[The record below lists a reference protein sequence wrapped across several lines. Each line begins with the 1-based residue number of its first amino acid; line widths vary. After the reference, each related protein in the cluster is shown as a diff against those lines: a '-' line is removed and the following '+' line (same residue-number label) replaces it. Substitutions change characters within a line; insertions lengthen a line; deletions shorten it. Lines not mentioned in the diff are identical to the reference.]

1 MNSTLTFFS
10 LMIALAQVGFAQV
23 SLPVGTTLLDFTGFT
38 GTGFSP
44 APATGQLNSTTWIV
58 TGMSDGAI
66 SPGGLAITGDFAR
79 GSTTGG
85 VGTGGLYSYDD
96 GGASPGAV
104 WIQPTGGDMSPGT
117 IQLLV
122 ENTTGA
128 VMTSLTVEYD
138 LIVLNDQNSSN
149 SVNLSYSTT
158 GFGGTFTA
166 VPAAGFIS
174 EAVSDGLTTI
184 TARSVNITGISIPNG
199 GQLALSWEIDQVVA
213 SGAQDEIG
221 LDNIDLTPS
230 NTVTADRLSF
240 QSTPATAT
248 RLIPFTID
256 VCATDGGSNTD
267 SGYTTNIN
275 LSDAGTS
282 TSFFSITPLSGSL
295 SPASGCATFTI
306 TPSTAGV
313 INLEA
318 TSGTLVGGAGSPY
331 SFSITV
337 LSGLNLFISEYIE
350 GSSTNKCIEVYNGT
364 GSTIDLGAGGYAISQ
379 FSNGS
384 NALSAGSPIA
394 LTGTV
399 AAGDVYVICSDETG
413 PDLLNQ
419 ADQTSAALT
428 YAGDDGIA
436 FGSLSLGVL
445 DFIGATTGDPGNA
458 WAGGGCST
466 ADQTLVR
473 KASVTTGDPNNSDT
487 FDPSAEWDCYPQNA
501 WAYLGNHGTPITA
514 TTLAFYTAPPTGCL
528 EADGYFRVEVCAQDA
543 NGFPQPDFTNA
554 ITLSLATGIGPLIV
568 AGENS
573 KIPEFGCATFF
584 VKNSIAEN
592 ITLTASATGV
602 SSVSSSSL
610 TIASSCSEITPLTG
624 VFDPCGSEDQ
634 NEYLVAQNGNAS
646 LDIADLAIGQIDQT
660 AGIQPNYNFTW
671 NLTGSTTFDNPN
683 PTCNLLGNVCNRL
696 LNVNNAA
703 DLTILN
709 TLRTALN
716 TQAGCPLFELP
727 TATGTGGAIP
737 AGAYFI
743 TFFGAG
749 GDGTAGSEGFDGL
762 GTNLDF
768 SAFCASSVATV
779 YLVAGER
786 NSAATGFFN
795 NSATRTYRVING
807 TAERDL
813 EYAIPTGSN
822 STQTI
827 SADGSVISP
836 GSTDCVA
843 EYQFLD
849 SPFPVELLSF
859 DAAPVENQ
867 HILLTWE
874 TASELNNDRFVIERK
889 KEGETFQEIGTHE
902 GAGTTTE
909 AQAYTFTDESPA
921 IGRNFYRLMQ
931 WDLDGTAH
939 PSPVVEA
946 SISTPGDFRLLG
958 AYPNPAQDYFSMKL
972 NLPQSGILRIDFYE
986 TSGKVVHS
994 ERHLTEAG
1002 IQLVQPEISG
1012 LSEGLYLYR
1021 IHLNGSTLNN
1031 KLIIN

>member
-10 LMIALAQVGFAQV
+10 LMIALVQVGFAQV
-23 SLPVGTTLLDFTGFT
+23 ALPVGTTLLDFTGFT
-38 GTGFSP
+38 GSGFTP
-44 APATGQLNSTTWIV
+44 APAAGQLNSNTWIV

-66 SPGGLAITGDFAR
+66 SPGGIAITGDFAR

-85 VGTGGLYSYDD
+85 IGTGGLYSYDD
-96 GGASPGAV
+96 GGGTPGAI
-104 WIQPTGGDMSPGT
+104 WIQPTGGDMSSGT
-117 IQLLV
+117 IQVLA
-122 ENTTGA
+122 ENNTGA
-128 VMTSLTVEYD
+128 VMTSLTVAYD
-138 LIVLNDQNSSN
+138 IIILNDQNSSN
-149 SVNLSYSTT
+149 SIDFSYSTT
-158 GFGGTFTA
+158 GFGGTFTT
-166 VPAAGFIS
+166 VPSANFIS
-174 EAVSDGLTTI
+174 EAVSDGLTSV
-184 TARSVNITGISIPNG
+184 TARSISITGLSIANG
-199 GQLALSWEIDQVVA
+199 GQLALSWDIDQVVA

-221 LDNIDLTPS
+221 LDNINLTPS

-248 RLIPFTID
+248 RLVPFTID
-256 VCATDGGSNTD
+256 VCATDAGGNTD
-267 SGYTTNIN
+267 TGYTTDIS

-282 TSFFSITPLSGSL
+282 TSFFTISPLTGTLTPVN
-295 SPASGCATFTI
+295 GCATFTI
-306 TPSTAGV
+306 SPTTAGV
-313 INLEA
+313 INLSA
-318 TSGTLVGGAGSPY
+318 TSGILIGGTGSPY
-331 SFSITV
+331 PFSITV

-350 GSSTNKCIEVYNGT
+350 GSSTNKCIEIYNGT
-364 GSTIDLGAGGYAISQ
+364 GSAIDLGAGGYAISQ

-384 NALSAGSPIA
+384 SAPSAGSPVA

-419 ADQTSAALT
+419 ADQLSSALT
-428 YAGDDGIA
+428 YVGDDGIA
-436 FGSLSLGVL
+436 FGSLALGVI
-445 DFIGATTGDPGNA
+445 DFIGTTTGDPGSA
-458 WAGGGCST
+458 WSAGGCST

-473 KASVTTGDPNNSDT
+473 KASVTTGDPNPLDA
-487 FDPSAEWDCYPQNA
+487 FDPSVEWDCYPQNT
-501 WAYLGNHGTPITA
+501 WAYLGNHGVPIAA
-514 TTLAFYTAPPTGCL
+514 TSLDFYTAPPTGCL
-528 EADGYFRVEVCAQDA
+528 EADGYFRVEVCAQDV

-554 ITLSLATGIGPLIV
+554 ITLSLASGTGPLII
-568 AGENS
+568 AGENG
-573 KIPEFGCATFF
+573 KTPEFGCATFF

-592 ITLTASATGV
+592 ITLSASATGV
-602 SSVSSSSL
+602 SSASSSSL
-610 TIASSCSEITPLTG
+610 AIVSSCSEITLLTG
-624 VFDPCGSEDQ
+624 VFDPCGGEDQ

-646 LDIADLAIGQIDQT
+646 LDIAALAIGQIDQT

-683 PTCNLLGNVCNRL
+683 TTCNLLGNVCNRL

-727 TATGTGGAIP
+727 AATGTGGSIP

-768 SAFCASSVATV
+768 SAFCASSVSTV

-786 NSAATGFFN
+786 SSAAVGFFN
-795 NSATRTYRVING
+795 NSATRTYRVLNG
-807 TAERDL
+807 AAARDL

-822 STQTI
+822 ATQTI
-827 SADGSVISP
+827 SADGSIVSP

-859 DAAPVENQ
+859 EAIPVENQ

-889 KEGETFQEIGTHE
+889 QEGETFQEIGTLE

-921 IGRNFYRLMQ
+921 TGRNFYRLMQ

-946 SISTPGDFRLLG
+946 FISTPDDFRLLG

-972 NLPQSGILRIDFYE
+972 NVPQAGMLRIDFYE

-994 ERHLTEAG
+994 EQQFTEAG
-1002 IQLVQPEISG
+1002 IQLIQPEISG